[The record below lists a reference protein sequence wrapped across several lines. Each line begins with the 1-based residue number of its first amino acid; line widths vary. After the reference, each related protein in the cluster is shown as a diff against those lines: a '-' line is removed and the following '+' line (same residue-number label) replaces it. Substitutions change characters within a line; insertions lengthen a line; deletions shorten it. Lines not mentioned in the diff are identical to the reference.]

1 LEGRNYKEANI
12 LMNAIL
18 TILKINKEERRIL
31 DEAREKATFW
41 NSAKSIITDNL
52 GFSKEKPIDFS
63 KI

>member
-1 LEGRNYKEANI
+1 
-12 LMNAIL
+12 MNAIL